1 MKKIVVLL
9 SVIIIAFSGNAQT
22 KNTKFYYYPSSN
34 VYYNTASGKYIY
46 NNSGTWTTVKTLPS
60 NFAIARTPRVIV
72 YNTNPRVWEN
82 NSVHQ
87 TKYKAIKYKPVP
99 PGQLRRKMVKKPH

>member
-9 SVIIIAFSGNAQT
+9 SVIIIAFSSNAQT

-72 YNTNPRVWEN
+72 YNANARVWEN
-82 NSVHQ
+82 NSDHRA
-87 TKYKAIKYKPVP
+87 KYKAAKFKPIP
-99 PGQLRRKMVKKPH
+99 PGQLKKRAIKRGH